1 MTGKKKPT
9 VTYFLIILNCLWWLI
24 ETAMTGG
31 KSNVAIVGLAFGAQ
45 YTPLVMSGHPLE
57 LVTSMFVHFGFDHL
71 FGNMIVLYLIG
82 STLEPMIGHFR
93 YAVIYLS
100 SGLAGNL
107 MTLVFDLNRSGT
119 DSIKIAG
126 GASGA
131 IFGIFG
137 ALAATAIIDKKK
149 TGTTLNPMTTFTSLV
164 IIFVNSMGAG
174 VNVLAHLFGAL
185 SGFIFGIITRDHD
198 GNGNP
203 DFLQPD
209 REFRLYSEEEYVPGA
224 VEEADRRA
232 ESMFEGSDR
241 KSMSAIRRTFI
252 IIAVIVFFI
261 TLLGSR

>member
-1 MTGKKKPT
+1 MTNKKKPA
-9 VTYFLIILNCLWWLI
+9 VTYFLIFLNCIWWLL
-24 ETAMTGG
+24 ETAFTGG

-57 LVTSMFVHFGFDHL
+57 LLTSMFVHFGFDHL

-82 STLEPMIGHFR
+82 STLEPLIGHFR

-107 MTLVFDLNRSGT
+107 MTLVFDLNRST

-149 TGTTLNPMTTFTSLV
+149 TGTTLNPRTTFTSLI

-174 VNVLAHLFGAL
+174 VNILAHLFGAL

-198 GNGNP
+198 ENGSP

-209 REFRLYSEEEYVPGA
+209 MKFRLYSEEEYEPGA

-232 ESMFEGSDR
+232 ESMFEGSNR
-241 KSMSAIRRTFI
+241 RSISAIRRTML
-252 IIAVIVFFI
+252 IIAVILFFI
-261 TLLGSR
+261 ALLESR